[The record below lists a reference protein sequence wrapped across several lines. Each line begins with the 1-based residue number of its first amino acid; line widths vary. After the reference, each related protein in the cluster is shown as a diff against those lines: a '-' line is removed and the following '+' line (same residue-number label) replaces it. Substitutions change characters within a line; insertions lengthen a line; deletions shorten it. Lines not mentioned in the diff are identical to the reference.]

1 MAPSRS
7 RTVAD
12 IDSFITMLRAACDS
26 QLVYDRLEALLSLP
40 SAKRQSAINSL
51 VTDQLVEQ
59 APRPLVMANA
69 CLLDDEV
76 ADKAYA
82 AIDKCRRGGFF

>member
-1 MAPSRS
+1 MTPPPS

-40 SAKRQSAINSL
+40 NAKRQSEVNTL
-51 VTDQLVEQ
+51 VTDLLVEQ
-59 APRPLVMANA
+59 APRHLIMAVA

-76 ADKAYA
+76 AEKAYE
-82 AIDKCRRGGFF
+82 AICKCRRGRFF